1 MSENS
6 DIYDFGA
13 KVLLVGDPG
22 VGKTYLAAQF
32 SRSPW
37 LKRTGFRHDCKTFF
51 PQILTFHK
59 KVFPMF
65 QEQLKQME
73 KR

>member
-6 DIYDFGA
+6 DTYDFGA

-32 SRSPW
+32 SHSPW
-37 LKRTGFRHDCKTFF
+37 LKRTGFRHDCKISF
-51 PQILTFHK
+51 PQIFTFPK
-59 KVFPMF
+59 KVFLMF
-65 QEQLKQME
+65 QE
-73 KR
+73 